1 MLQYIIQYSSEYYLS
16 HSNFLLLQY
25 LKSSPLPANDGKNIW
40 QRNGIVNSLNQD
52 MHIWVIPILLEK
64 DAFKKNILVSLYS
77 KLSDTYT
84 TILNKLP
91 FMNYIHWWTQAQML

>member
-52 MHIWVIPILLEK
+52 MHI
-64 DAFKKNILVSLYS
+64 
-77 KLSDTYT
+77 
-84 TILNKLP
+84 
-91 FMNYIHWWTQAQML
+91 